1 MSLSFIRTNSKDY
14 IFIDLVSKLD
24 EDLAVRDGEVHS
36 FYHQYNSI
44 EGLDYV
50 VIVLNEKEGI
60 GCGVIKPYNIDSV
73 EIKRMFVVD
82 SYRGQRIATEILEKL
97 EEWALELGYTRAILE
112 TGLSNPEA
120 ITLYKRCG
128 YGIINNYDQYAGME
142 NSICFAKQL
151 A

>member
-50 VIVLNEKEGI
+50 VIVLKEKEGI

-128 YGIINNYDQYAGME
+128 YGIINNYDQYVGME

>member
-50 VIVLNEKEGI
+50 VIVLKEKEGI

>member
-50 VIVLNEKEGI
+50 VIVLKEKEGI

-97 EEWALELGYTRAILE
+97 EEWALELGYTREILE